1 MWINYRH
8 FIVCVPSKL
17 LRHVLCSPTVRSFF
31 AQNKYEKRKKDRKKW
46 MNNLVGYEKYFKPW
60 RWWYFL
66 TNTFWL
72 AYLTFTELL
81 GAFSLPKTSR
91 LIINQCAALHACS
104 NQPSLDH
111 NEQLWALCSSG
122 RAQENPGRPGGPTAT
137 WGPTAISCL
146 TPSSPGPHTA
156 GKMRLV
162 QPAKIR
168 VIPPD
173 NRRIKAWQTTL
184 SSKALGTTIKEKGWS
199 PISLAVSKAE
209 WKPTFMNRSESIFS
223 TPFQHWSCS
232 HNTKWG
238 KLF

>member
-104 NQPSLDH
+104 NQPSLDR
-111 NEQLWALCSSG
+111 NEQLWGLCSSG
-122 RAQENPGRPGGPTAT
+122 RAQENPGRPHNNLRSNCNFLSHTKFPRTPHGWEEAT
-137 WGPTAISCL
+137 
-146 TPSSPGPHTA
+146 
-156 GKMRLV
+156 
-162 QPAKIR
+162 
-168 VIPPD
+168 
-173 NRRIKAWQTTL
+173 
-184 SSKALGTTIKEKGWS
+184 
-199 PISLAVSKAE
+199 
-209 WKPTFMNRSESIFS
+209 
-223 TPFQHWSCS
+223 CS
-232 HNTKWG
+232 AS
-238 KLF
+238 